1 MYILCDIELL
11 GLHFTR
17 AGLFCSTQSSFA
29 AWHFSIGRRLG
40 GIIAKQDHHGIPGIL
55 GVTRA
60 RAIMRILRTG
70 TGTGADIIITGT
82 AATGA
87 GTGLAAAAGAAVG
100 GATGITGAMVGG
112 RTGGGAT
119 GAMVGGR
126 TGAVGDFVGGG
137 GGSEKHDPRYEH
149 QLRTMT
155 FRCSG
160 VNVSMQIS
168 SE

>member
-1 MYILCDIELL
+1 
-11 GLHFTR
+11 
-17 AGLFCSTQSSFA
+17 
-29 AWHFSIGRRLG
+29 
-40 GIIAKQDHHGIPGIL
+40 
-55 GVTRA
+55 
-60 RAIMRILRTG
+60 MRILRTG
-70 TGTGADIIITGT
+70 TGTGAVIIIAGAGV

-87 GTGLAAAAGAAVG
+87 GIAAA
-100 GATGITGAMVGG
+100 GAMVGG

-126 TGAVGDFVGGG
+126 TGAMGDFVGGDG
-137 GGSEKHDPRYEH
+137 GEKHDPRYEH